1 VLKKEPVTGI
11 CRNGF
16 IDLDCVQVFTTLF
29 KEEYTMATDNDSKE
43 TNPPG
48 KYSMDAIDHP
58 LDMLLRDHDMV
69 RKLAD
74 KYCNSNDIAVKKQAA
89 KQILQ
94 ALHNHSR
101 VEESVFYP
109 GVRQIDAAM
118 IGHFEQEHLKVDDLI
133 ATLQG
138 MSLDEPQ
145 ADRLMREMIASTLHH
160 IEQEEKEFFP
170 KLERANMDMAPIG
183 LEMQSFEANLIH
195 MQAQVGEGARK

>member
-1 VLKKEPVTGI
+1 MDTNSDPNTTPRASRHGI
-11 CRNGF
+11 
-16 IDLDCVQVFTTLF
+16 
-29 KEEYTMATDNDSKE
+29 
-43 TNPPG
+43 
-48 KYSMDAIDHP
+48 DAINHP
-58 LDMLLRDHDMV
+58 LDLLIRDHDMV

-74 KYCNSNDIAVKKQAA
+74 KYCNTQDKAVKKQAA

-94 ALHNHSR
+94 ALHTHSR

-109 GVRQIDAAM
+109 GVRQVDEAM
-118 IGHFEQEHLKVDDLI
+118 IAHFEQEHLKTDDLV

-138 MSLDEPQ
+138 MSLDEPH
-145 ADRLMREMIASTLHH
+145 ADRLMQELIKSTLHH

-195 MQAQVGEGARK
+195 MQAQASATLPR

>member
-1 VLKKEPVTGI
+1 
-11 CRNGF
+11 
-16 IDLDCVQVFTTLF
+16 
-29 KEEYTMATDNDSKE
+29 MATDNDSS
-43 TNPPG
+43 TNPPD
-48 KYSMDAIDHP
+48 KHSMDAIDHP

-74 KYCNSNDIAVKKQAA
+74 AYCNSNDRAVQQQAG

-94 ALHNHSR
+94 ALHTHSR

-109 GVRQIDAAM
+109 GVRQIDPAM
-118 IGHFEQEHLKVDDLI
+118 IGHFEHDHLKVDDLL

-145 ADRLMREMIASTLHH
+145 ADRLMREMITAALHH

-170 KLERANMDMAPIG
+170 KLEAAHMDMAPIG

-195 MQAQVGEGARK
+195 MQAQGGMGARK